1 MKIIALT
8 LFTTI
13 LSCTKLFA
21 QDREST
27 PLAQATS
34 TSSVPGLGSFEA
46 NYSASPLKF
55 NGTKINMQ
63 QVGST
68 FTVPVINRMK
78 DGKLDFLLIG
88 ASYNGLFLSGIDSQ
102 FGGTNFH
109 SIALPITFHKALSE
123 KYAIIASFVP
133 SLSSDFK
140 DISGEDM
147 VYSGAVMLKI
157 NHSNSFTYSLGL
169 AFAKQFFGNVLVP
182 IIVLDWKINNKLT
195 FSGTLPI
202 SEKIK
207 YQLSAKSAFGA
218 MADFAIGG
226 GSYRLSKK
234 MNADYLQLQQLKT
247 ALFYAY
253 AFSKKFTIEIN
264 AGYNLK
270 QQLDR
275 YSKDEKVDW
284 VPFNNPNKREPLAEL
299 KKAGFTAQTGIKY
312 RF

>member
-1 MKIIALT
+1 MKTIALT
-8 LFTTI
+8 LFTVI
-13 LSCTKLFA
+13 LISAKLAA
-21 QDREST
+21 QDRENT

-34 TSSVPGLGSFEA
+34 TSSVRGLGSFEA
-46 NYSASPLKF
+46 NYSASPFKF
-55 NGTKINMQ
+55 DGTKINMQ
-63 QVGST
+63 QVGGT
-68 FTVPVINRMK
+68 LTLPVMNRMK

-109 SIALPITFHKALSE
+109 SISLPVTFQKALSE
-123 KYAIIASFVP
+123 KYAIVATFVP

-157 NHSNSFTYSLGL
+157 NHSNRFTYSLGL

-182 IIVLDWKINNKLT
+182 IVALDWKVTDKLT

-207 YQLSAKSAFGA
+207 YQLSDKSAFGA
-218 MADFAIGG
+218 MADFTIGG

-234 MNADYLQLQQLKT
+234 MNADYLQLQQIKT
-247 ALFYAY
+247 AFFYEY
-253 AFSKKFTIEIN
+253 TFSKKITIEVN
-264 AGYNLK
+264 AGYNFK

-284 VPFNNPNKREPLAEL
+284 VPFNNPNKREPLAEV

-312 RF
+312 KF